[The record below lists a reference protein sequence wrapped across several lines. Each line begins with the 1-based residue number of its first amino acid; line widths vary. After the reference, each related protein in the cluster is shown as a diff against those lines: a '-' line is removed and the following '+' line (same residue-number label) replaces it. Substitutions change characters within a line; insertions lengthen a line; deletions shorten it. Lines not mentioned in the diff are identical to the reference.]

1 MGNSGSQWN
10 KWEGPFLFPRRPFA
24 SSRSRRSI
32 LLPFLLFRSP
42 ITQATIT
49 KGQQRSQGDWGG
61 ELSPLP
67 TFYSP
72 LQVTC
77 QSAPHPP
84 PLQKIRLPCNDYTET
99 TQTSIS
105 IRWCLFIKVS
115 HSATLLAYLSSSR
128 LLFFRDGVCFDR
140 IPPALPQW
148 IPFALR
154 DNFRDIK
161 NGDEVVDRLKE
172 SPKFHHITVN
182 PKVTTFII
190 LE

>member
-84 PLQKIRLPCNDYTET
+84 PLQNCVFRVAIIRKPLKPA
-99 TQTSIS
+99 SA
-105 IRWCLFIKVS
+105 CLFIKVS
-115 HSATLLAYLSSSR
+115 HSATLLATCPHQGYFFFGMGYVSIAYLPLCR
-128 LLFFRDGVCFDR
+128 NEY
-140 IPPALPQW
+140 P
-148 IPFALR
+148 LR
-154 DNFRDIK
+154 
-161 NGDEVVDRLKE
+161 
-172 SPKFHHITVN
+172 
-182 PKVTTFII
+182 
-190 LE
+190 

>member
-1 MGNSGSQWN
+1 MEQMGSAFPFPSQTVRVLAQP
-10 KWEGPFLFPRRPFA
+10 KIDPLALSSFPLA
-24 SSRSRRSI
+24 YH
-32 LLPFLLFRSP
+32 
-42 ITQATIT
+42 A
-49 KGQQRSQGDWGG
+49 GYNQRSQGDLGG

-84 PLQKIRLPCNDYTET
+84 PLQKIRLPCSDYTET

-115 HSATLLAYLSSSR
+115 HSATLLATCPHQGYF
-128 LLFFRDGVCFDR
+128 FFRDGVCFDR

-161 NGDEVVDRLKE
+161 NGDEVADRLME
-172 SPKFHHITVN
+172 SPKFLHITVN

>member
-1 MGNSGSQWN
+1 MEQMGSAFPFPSQTVRVLAQP
-10 KWEGPFLFPRRPFA
+10 KIDPLALSSFPLAYHAGYNHKGTAAEPRWLRWGIKPSPHF
-24 SSRSRRSI
+24 
-32 LLPFLLFRSP
+32 LLPTSSHLSVGSP
-42 ITQATIT
+42 P
-49 KGQQRSQGDWGG
+49 
-61 ELSPLP
+61 SP
-67 TFYSP
+67 TS
-72 LQVTC
+72 
-77 QSAPHPP
+77 
-84 PLQKIRLPCNDYTET
+84 KIRLPCNDYTET

-161 NGDEVVDRLKE
+161 NGDEVADRLME
-172 SPKFHHITVN
+172 SPKFLHITVN

>member
-10 KWEGPFLFPRRPFA
+10 KWEVPFLFPRRPFA

-77 QSAPHPP
+77 QSAPHPS
-84 PLQKIRLPCNDYTET
+84 PLQKIRLPCSDYMET

-115 HSATLLAYLSSSR
+115 HSATLLATCPHQEGDFFSGWGMFRSHNSR
-128 LLFFRDGVCFDR
+128 
-140 IPPALPQW
+140 
-148 IPFALR
+148 FAAMNTLCAKGQ
-154 DNFRDIK
+154 F
-161 NGDEVVDRLKE
+161 
-172 SPKFHHITVN
+172 
-182 PKVTTFII
+182 
-190 LE
+190 

>member
-10 KWEGPFLFPRRPFA
+10 KWEVPFLFSRRPFA

-42 ITQATIT
+42 ITQATII

-61 ELSPLP
+61 SPLP
-67 TFYSP
+67 IFYFP

-128 LLFFRDGVCFDR
+128 LLFFRDGICFDR

-161 NGDEVVDRLKE
+161 NGDEVADRLME
-172 SPKFHHITVN
+172 SPKFLHITVN